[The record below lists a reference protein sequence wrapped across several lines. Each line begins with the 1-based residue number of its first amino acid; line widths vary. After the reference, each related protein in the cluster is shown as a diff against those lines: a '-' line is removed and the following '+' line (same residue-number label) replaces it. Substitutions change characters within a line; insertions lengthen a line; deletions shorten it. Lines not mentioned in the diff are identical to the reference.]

1 MAERNVPAIAG
12 RVLDAYRKTLPEVR
26 DALARE
32 EAQWL
37 NVGALLEN
45 ASLLPVEQRQG
56 HLDAATDIVRA
67 ALGPA
72 RWAMGHRMDPFEPA
86 NERSLEGRFRTY
98 CEIVEDMGALALADA
113 MLVAYLAADPTA
125 DTIERWRVE
134 AVRAR
139 LAWKAGEL
147 DVATERY
154 RRIGQAARQE
164 HSDELRVRAWVGEAI
179 AARQRGNHPRSRE
192 LATRAA
198 RLAERRGMRRL
209 AALSYQTLTVPAA
222 SAGDFASALVYGWRA
237 YLHAV
242 GEPTMESEAL
252 SNIGQ
257 IFLDLG
263 HPVPAT
269 AAFRAV
275 IARAS
280 SDRILVPVFGSLAM
294 AASRTG
300 DRDVVEWAQREVS
313 ARARAGATPYVVASA
328 QLDLAR
334 AWADLQVHERA
345 ESARREALAIALEH
359 RFHEI
364 VHHAEVPLIAAAPA
378 RQILSTSAEEVADS
392 VLQLVGA

>member
-12 RVLDAYRKTLPEVR
+12 RVLDAYRTTPPEVR

-32 EAQWL
+32 DAQWL
-37 NVGALLEN
+37 TVGALLEN
-45 ASLLPVEQRQG
+45 ASLLPVEQRQP
-56 HLDAATDIVRA
+56 HLLAVENIVRA

-72 RWAMGHRMDPFEPA
+72 RWAMGHRMDPLEPPD
-86 NERSLEGRFRTY
+86 EHSLEGRFRTY
-98 CEIVEDMGALALADA
+98 CEIVEDMGALDLAEA

-125 DTIERWRVE
+125 DAIERWRVE

-139 LAWKAGEL
+139 LAWKAGEVDTAL
-147 DVATERY
+147 ERY
-154 RRIGQAARQE
+154 RRVELAGKRE
-164 HSDELRVRAWVGEAI
+164 HSDELRVRAWAGAAI

-192 LATRAA
+192 LARRAA
-198 RLAERRGMRRL
+198 RLAERQGMRRL

-222 SAGDFASALVYGWRA
+222 TAGDFTKALIYGWRA

-242 GEPTMESEAL
+242 GEPTMESETL

-275 IARAS
+275 IARTS
-280 SDRILVPVFGSLAM
+280 SDRILIPAFGGLAV

-300 DRDVVEWAQREVS
+300 DREVVEWVQREVS
-313 ARARAGATPYVVASA
+313 ARAHAGATPYVIASA
-328 QLDLAR
+328 RLDLAR
-334 AWADLQVHERA
+334 AWADLQVHEQA
-345 ESARREALAIALEH
+345 ESARREALAIAVEH
-359 RFHEI
+359 RFHEL
-364 VHHAEVPLIAAAPA
+364 VHLAEAPFVAAAPA
-378 RQILSTSAEEVADS
+378 RQVLPTSAEEVADS